1 MAKYQR
7 NLALSLVRSRRSK
20 IPPALSTV
28 GEADS
33 NEEAADVNIDADP
46 DVRSSSVPLP
56 LLRNELDGLRGGT
69 TKEGRRL
76 EDWHPESLVAMWC
89 TSLEAGEHGGNRGG
103 GKWAKGRER
112 TLSVLRWVARDSGLD
127 LGGVM
132 AGTVAPLLV
141 IGGGMMVPTGV
152 FGDGKG
158 DEEDNVD
165 GGLGKL
171 QASLSSYMSNRL
183 KEEEKI
189 PESEGKPH
197 GSSGNM
203 FSSSSSSGLQRPT
216 KSPPRDTTPASARDV
231 ADIAAAVGIP
241 RRLLSL
247 SGAELFA
254 LYALL
259 GEALGQDVGLSAV
272 RTAKSSSSTGTVS
285 GAAKD
290 TAAALF
296 APAGDRPITP
306 PSPSSPSMGVCLK
319 GNGNAKSLSPPLA
332 VGTNESDDFASI
344 FLFARGLRTRLCSS
358 NSRRAVALSP
368 GIASSAALA
377 MLLAPSSTQKDV
389 LETLCPKAGG
399 VGAGVGGLSWN
410 DARALMLPM
419 WIRSVS
425 DLQRVTELVADS
437 TFRQDKDIMAVSFV
451 YAVCPP
457 GLEYECCYFVLP
469 PKEYEKRN

>member
-20 IPPALSTV
+20 IPPALGTA
-28 GEADS
+28 GEAESD
-33 NEEAADVNIDADP
+33 EEGVDINIDADP
-46 DVRSSSVPLP
+46 DSVQSSSVPLP

-89 TSLEAGEHGGNRGG
+89 TSLEAGEHGFGNRDGG
-103 GKWAKGRER
+103 RWAKGRER
-112 TLSVLRWVARDSGLD
+112 TLSVLRWVARDSGLES
-127 LGGVM
+127 GGVM

-141 IGGGMMVPTGV
+141 MGGGTRVPTGV
-152 FGDGKG
+152 LGDGKG
-158 DEEDNVD
+158 DEADNVD

-171 QASLSSYMSNRL
+171 QACLSSYMSNRL
-183 KEEEKI
+183 KEEEKM
-189 PESEGKPH
+189 PESEEHSH
-197 GSSGNM
+197 GSSGNK
-203 FSSSSSSGLQRPT
+203 FSSSASSGRRRSS
-216 KSPPRDTTPASARDV
+216 KSPPRDTTSASARDV
-231 ADIAAAVGIP
+231 ADIAAAAGIP

-247 SGAELFA
+247 SGAELLA

-272 RTAKSSSSTGTVS
+272 RTAKSSSAAGTVS

-296 APAGDRPITP
+296 APAGDSPITP
-306 PSPSSPSMGVCLK
+306 PSPSSPPLGVGLRGS
-319 GNGNAKSLSPPLA
+319 GNTKSLSSPLT

-344 FLFARGLRTRLCSS
+344 FLFARGLRTRLCAS
-358 NSRRAVALSP
+358 NSGDAVALNP

-377 MLLAPSSTQKDV
+377 MLLAPSSSQKDV

-399 VGAGVGGLSWN
+399 VGAGGGGLSWD

-437 TFRQDKDIMAVSFV
+437 TFRQDKDIMAVSLV
-451 YAVCPP
+451 YTVCTESN
-457 GLEYECCYFVLP
+457 GLQD
-469 PKEYEKRN
+469 